1 MRFQSTCLALAL
13 LSMYSQAR
21 FCGDLMNS
29 LSRVVQAQMAEQE
42 RQKLLKTQ
50 ATKYAQHQAGLA
62 AAAAAAATHTESL
75 STNPL
80 LPRASQDTTMPAADA
95 TAVQAEE
102 MSAFHVASPSGG
114 DSETSGRKRRRTA
127 VDYVA
132 LNKQLEAEAAGPSR
146 QSGSQQKG
154 HAADMSLSFVTDVPA
169 SAVGVQATNAVP
181 NQRPDTPLDGTA
193 LTVGQHN
200 VPAQQPHEGDRLS

>member
-1 MRFQSTCLALAL
+1 
-13 LSMYSQAR
+13 
-21 FCGDLMNS
+21 MNS
-29 LSRVVQAQMAEQE
+29 LCYVVQAQLAEQE
-42 RQKLLKTQ
+42 RQKLLRTQ

-62 AAAAAAATHTESL
+62 ASAAATHTDSV
-75 STNPL
+75 STNPQ
-80 LPRASQDTTMPAADA
+80 LPQAFQDTTMPAADA
-95 TAVQAEE
+95 AAVHAEE
-102 MSAFHVASPSGG
+102 MSAVHAASPSG

-146 QSGSQQKG
+146 QSGSQPRG
-154 HAADMSLSFVTDVPA
+154 HAADISLNFVTAVPA

-193 LTVGQHN
+193 LNVGQQN
-200 VPAQQPHEGDRLS
+200 PVSQQPHEGDRLS

>member
-1 MRFQSTCLALAL
+1 
-13 LSMYSQAR
+13 
-21 FCGDLMNS
+21 MNS
-29 LSRVVQAQMAEQE
+29 LCCVVQAQMADQE

-62 AAAAAAATHTESL
+62 AAAAAAATQSEST
-75 STNPL
+75 SNNPQ
-80 LPRASQDTTMPAADA
+80 LPQASQDTLMPAADA
-95 TAVQAEE
+95 VAAQAEE
-102 MSAFHVASPSGG
+102 LSALHAASPSGG

-146 QSGSQQKG
+146 QSGSQEKG
-154 HAADMSLSFVTDVPA
+154 RAAAMSLSFVTEVPA

-181 NQRPDTPLDGTA
+181 NQRPDLPLDGTA
-193 LTVGQHN
+193 LNVGQQHA
-200 VPAQQPHEGDRLS
+200 PAPQPHEGDRLL

>member
-1 MRFQSTCLALAL
+1 
-13 LSMYSQAR
+13 
-21 FCGDLMNS
+21 
-29 LSRVVQAQMAEQE
+29 MAEQE

-50 ATKYAQHQAGLA
+50 ATKYAQHQAGLVA
-62 AAAAAAATHTESL
+62 AAAAAAATHTGSV
-75 STNPL
+75 STTPQ
-80 LPRASQDTTMPAADA
+80 ASQNTTMPAADA
-95 TAVQAEE
+95 AAVQAED
-102 MSAFHVASPSGG
+102 MSTLHVASPSGG

-193 LTVGQHN
+193 LIVGQQHAP
-200 VPAQQPHEGDRLS
+200 VQQPHEGDRLL